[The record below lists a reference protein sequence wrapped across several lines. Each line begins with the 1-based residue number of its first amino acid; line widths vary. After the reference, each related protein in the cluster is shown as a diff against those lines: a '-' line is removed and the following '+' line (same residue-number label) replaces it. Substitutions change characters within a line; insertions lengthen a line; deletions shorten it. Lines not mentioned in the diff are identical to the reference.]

1 MKPNL
6 MVFTAICTAILM
18 LTPVASATDTP
29 PMPER
34 FYGTVTANG
43 AAAPDGTIISVWIDN
58 TELISQATMGGK
70 YGYVPP
76 ASEEFNIYGSEGA
89 TIVFKINGVEAGTD
103 ILSSSDITQ
112 KDLSATGVV
121 ISTPT
126 PAPGASDP
134 ADTSGTSNPSGG
146 GGSASL
152 DATPKPPPTVAMTE
166 GDVQL
171 APPTS
176 AAPPGESG
184 EAAKD
189 PETIPTTNQG
199 GTKPSSSIPGFAGVT
214 AIFMLLAVIYGL
226 RRNG

>member
-18 LTPVASATDTP
+18 LTPVASATDRP

-34 FYGTVTANG
+34 FYGTVTVNG
-43 AAAPDGTIISVWIDN
+43 AAAPDGTIVSAWIDN
-58 TELISQATMGGK
+58 TEIISQATMGGK

-112 KDLSATGVV
+112 KDLSATGVGV
-121 ISTPT
+121 PTSTPT
-126 PAPGASDP
+126 PETLNP
-134 ADTSGTSNPSGG
+134 SGGGGSNPSGG
-146 GGSASL
+146 GGSAYP
-152 DATPKPPPTVAMTE
+152 DATPKPSPTVAMTE

-176 AAPPGESG
+176 ASPHGESG
-184 EAAKD
+184 EAAKE
-189 PETIPTTNQG
+189 PETIPTANQG
-199 GTKPSSSIPGFAGVT
+199 GKNPSSSIPGFAGVT
-214 AIFMLLAVIYGL
+214 AVFMLMAVIYGL